1 MRLRSVPAR
10 QGTRWV
16 KLGFRTFARQPLAFS
31 ALFVAFIVAMS
42 VLSAVP
48 LVGPLVLVALLPLI
62 TLGFMVMTEA
72 TLGGRFAGFKTLMA
86 PLRTGGPQR
95 RALVQLGLI
104 YAGSSL
110 LIMALSDL
118 IDGGLLDEL
127 LQRMSDRSSSAESI
141 TELLGDGRLQAGLV
155 VRLGLAA
162 LLSVPFWH
170 APALVHWD
178 HQRCAQSLFSSTLAV
193 WRNRAAFT
201 LFGAVWAALVLG
213 VAFVANFV
221 FGLLG
226 MPQMVAMVA
235 LPVSLLLS
243 TVFYVSLYFSF
254 AECFESSPDDPT
266 PPFSTDSPADLA

>member
-1 MRLRSVPAR
+1 M
-10 QGTRWV
+10 RWV
-16 KLGFRTFARQPLAFS
+16 QLGFRTFARQPLAFS
-31 ALFVAFIVAMS
+31 ALFVAFVVAMS

-48 LVGPLVLVALLPLI
+48 LVGPLVLIALLPLGS
-62 TLGFMVMTEA
+62 LWFMVMTEA

-86 PLRTGGPQR
+86 PLRAGRPQV
-95 RALVQLGLI
+95 RALLNLGLI
-104 YAGSSL
+104 YAGCSL

-127 LQRMSDRSSSAESI
+127 LQRMSDRSSSVESI
-141 TELLGDGRLQAGLV
+141 TDLLGDGRLQAGLV
-155 VRLGLAA
+155 ARVGLAA

-178 HQRCAQSLFSSTLAV
+178 RQGCAHSLFSSTLAV
-193 WRNRAAFT
+193 WRNRGAFA

-213 VAFVANFV
+213 AALAANLV

-226 MPQMVAMVA
+226 MPNMVAMVA
-235 LPVSLLLS
+235 LPISLLLS

-254 AECFESSPDDPT
+254 ADCFEASPEDPS
-266 PPFSTDSPADLA
+266 PPFSTDAPADLA